1 MGFASII
8 AVGRSFDSGNV
19 VCLAVVQDA
28 RPKKDARSVNLNS
41 SAVR

>member
-19 VCLAVVQDA
+19 VCLAAVQGA
-28 RPKKDARSVNLNS
+28 RPKKDARFVNLNN
-41 SAVR
+41 SAAR